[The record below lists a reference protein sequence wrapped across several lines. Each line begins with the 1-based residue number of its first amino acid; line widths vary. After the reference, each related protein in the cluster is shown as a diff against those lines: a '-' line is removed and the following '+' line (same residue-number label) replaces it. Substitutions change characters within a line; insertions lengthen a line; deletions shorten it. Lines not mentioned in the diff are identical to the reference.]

1 MPSLFLQSFS
11 FFGMLM
17 VKSNG
22 FQPFM
27 FLIFFALSLFYL
39 ISFSRSLET
48 VEKVAIISLKFNDN
62 GKMRLR

>member
-11 FFGMLM
+11 FFSMLM

-27 FLIFFALSLFYL
+27 FLIFFDLSLFYP
-39 ISFSRSLET
+39 ISFSRSLEI